1 MKAVKGYFTILFD
14 ESLNKKCQAKQMD
27 IHVRFWEGEKVVTRY
42 FGSQF
47 LGHATANDMV
57 QHFEESVVNS
67 GLPICNLAQIS
78 MDGPSVNWKFF
89 TDTVPPV
96 NIYPFTEVLPRPI
109 RRLTPR
115 SCLGKDAA
123 CRNST
128 EVLPR
133 FVAAYNIAV
142 NGKTR

>member
-1 MKAVKGYFTILFD
+1 MFPDSQIAAKFTCGSRKTSYLLCFGLATHFKEMLMKAVKGYFTILFD

-27 IHVRFWEGEKVVTRY
+27 IHVRFWEGDKVVTRY

-78 MDGPSVNWKFF
+78 MEGPSVNWKFF
-89 TDTVPPV
+89 TDMKKK
-96 NIYPFTEVLPRPI
+96 LA
-109 RRLTPR
+109 
-115 SCLGKDAA
+115 DD
-123 CRNST
+123 
-128 EVLPR
+128 
-133 FVAAYNIAV
+133 
-142 NGKTR
+142 